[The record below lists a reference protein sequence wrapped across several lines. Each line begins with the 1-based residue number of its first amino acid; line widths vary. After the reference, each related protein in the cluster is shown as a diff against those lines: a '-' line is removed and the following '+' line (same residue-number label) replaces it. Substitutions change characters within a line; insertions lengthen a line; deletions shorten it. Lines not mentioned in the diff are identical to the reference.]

1 MKIPKMDVSVIL
13 ILLIIGLLAGML
25 SGFIGVGGGLII
37 VPALIYFLG
46 FSQHMAQGTS
56 LALMLPPIGILA
68 VYNYHKAG
76 EINFTYAL
84 VIAIAFILGGYLG
97 SKISLKL
104 SPNTVKFFF
113 GLFMLYIAF
122 RMIGT
127 SYKSFFK
134 EW

>member
-1 MKIPKMDVSVIL
+1 MDTTTIL
-13 ILLIIGLLAGML
+13 ILLLIGLMAGML

-68 VYNYHKAG
+68 VYNYHRAG
-76 EINFTYAL
+76 EINFAYAA
-84 VIAIAFILGGYLG
+84 VIAVAFIVGGFLG
-97 SKISLKL
+97 SKISLRL
-104 SPNTVKFFF
+104 SPTTVKFFF
-113 GLFMLYIAF
+113 GLFMLYVAI

-127 SYKSFFK
+127 SYKNFFR
-134 EW
+134 EL

>member
-1 MKIPKMDVSVIL
+1 MDISVIL
-13 ILLIIGLLAGML
+13 VLLLIGLFAGML
-25 SGFIGVGGGLII
+25 SGFIGVGGGIVI

-76 EINFTYAL
+76 EINFTYAI
-84 VIAIAFILGGYLG
+84 VIAIAFILGGYFG
-97 SKISLKL
+97 SKISLRL
-104 SPNTVKFFF
+104 SPHAVKFFF
-113 GLFMLYIAF
+113 GLFLLYIAF

-127 SYKSFFK
+127 SYKNFF
-134 EW
+134 EEL